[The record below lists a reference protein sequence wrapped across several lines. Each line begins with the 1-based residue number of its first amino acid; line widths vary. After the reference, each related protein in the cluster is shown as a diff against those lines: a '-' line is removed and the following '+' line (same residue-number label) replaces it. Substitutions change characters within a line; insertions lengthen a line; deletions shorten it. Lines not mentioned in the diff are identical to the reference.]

1 MSGQADLQSNAPN
14 ASVPSPADAAATAQA
29 QLQASRVSAVATGVC
44 RAPPTRPRFKED
56 DLAQNVVKQEA
67 YVYGK
72 AYIENL
78 VPMGPSISSVGR
90 PSYIELETAKD
101 FYRMSFAA
109 LQAGVLL
116 TFDTSDVLKGFRT
129 FAEQARLRSQRH
141 NPDGSK
147 TALGRTK
154 GPAAIAGYGNHQQ
167 GRAMD
172 LAVGISYAD
181 FAGGRGKINAVYAW
195 LVENAGTF
203 GFAQPDVYGVAKTGE
218 ETISEA
224 WHWVHVEKTAIGPV
238 PTDEQIVAYEEF
250 LYANRTNTLF
260 TSGILPKDVS
270 DGRSLRMYQ
279 AAPDTS
285 RRALDIAKASRAK
298 LRDLGAAAAV
308 YGVARSS
315 RYAAGNNPAGRTDSA
330 RGMAPAV
337 SDFWMYD
344 FNTGQYGGAYTPE
357 EDVGD

>member
-1 MSGQADLQSNAPN
+1 MSGQADLQSNATP
-14 ASVPSPADAAATAQA
+14 ASLPSPTDTAATAQL
-29 QLQASRVSAVATGVC
+29 QLQSNRVSAVATGVC

-78 VPMGPSISSVGR
+78 VPMGPLIPSAGR
-90 PSYIELETAKD
+90 PSYVEIETAKD

-109 LQAGVLL
+109 LQEKILL

-172 LAVGISYAD
+172 LAVGISYQD
-181 FAGGRGKINAVYAW
+181 FAGGRGKTNAVYEW
-195 LVENAGTF
+195 LVYNAASF
-203 GFAQPDVYGVAKTGE
+203 GFAQPDLYGISKTGE

-224 WHWVHVEKTAIGPV
+224 WHWVHVEKTAIGPL
-238 PTDEQIVAYEEF
+238 PTEEQLGAYEEF
-250 LYANRTNTLF
+250 LYANRTNTLL
-260 TSGILPKDVS
+260 TSGVLPKDVS
-270 DGRSLRMYQ
+270 DGRSLRMWQ
-279 AAPDTS
+279 AVPNSTK
-285 RRALDIAKASRAK
+285 RALDIAKASRAK

-308 YGVARSS
+308 YGVARTS
-315 RYAAGNNPAGRTDSA
+315 RYAAGNDPAGRADSA

>member
-1 MSGQADLQSNAPN
+1 LQLQSN
-14 ASVPSPADAAATAQA
+14 
-29 QLQASRVSAVATGVC
+29 RVSAVATGVC

-56 DLAQNVVKQEA
+56 DLAQTVVKQEA

-78 VPMGPSISSVGR
+78 VPMGPLVPSAGR
-90 PSYIELETAKD
+90 PSYIEIETAKD

-116 TFDTSDVLKGFRT
+116 TFDTLDVLKGFRT
-129 FAEQARLRSQRH
+129 FDEQARLRRQRH
-141 NPDGSK
+141 HPNGDKNAVG
-147 TALGRTK
+147 LVK
-154 GPAAIAGYGNHQQ
+154 GPAAIAGFGNHQQ

-172 LAVGISYAD
+172 LAVGISYPA
-181 FAGGRGKINAVYAW
+181 FAGGRGKINKVYAW

-203 GFAQPDVYGVAKTGE
+203 GFAQADVYGIAKSGE
-218 ETISEA
+218 ESISEA

-238 PTDEQIVAYEEF
+238 PTDEQLVAYEEF

-260 TSGILPKDVS
+260 KSGILPKDVS
-270 DGRSLRMYQ
+270 DGRSLRLYQ
-279 AAPDTS
+279 AAPDTT

-298 LRDLGAAAAV
+298 LRDLAGAAAV

-315 RYAAGNNPAGRTDSA
+315 RYAAGNNPAGRTDSS

-344 FNTGQYGGAYTPE
+344 FNTGQYGGSYTPE